1 MLCTLILFCTGC
13 GAGENLNV
21 SGEKKIYLVTMDN
34 TSSFWE
40 GINNGCKKAIEE
52 SDKQINYRWIAPNE
66 RNVSSQ
72 SGYIDL
78 AIEEGADAIIISAI
92 SLNET
97 NESLKKADEAGV
109 KIIYID
115 SAASYEPLASF
126 MTDNEIAGETA
137 AKTMLKAFENAGIT
151 SGTIAVAAN
160 DANTLNTSLRDRGFR
175 KIFEDTDFEI
185 VQTLYMSRG
194 VQDLKNTVAA
204 HPEYVGFFGTNQ
216 SATLAIGEQLEQ
228 SATKQIV
235 VGFDVAPQTVER
247 IKSGVIYATM
257 KQDNFKMGYD
267 AMKFAIE
274 SLNKKTTEKNIYNSI
289 GVKVI
294 TKENLNEVE

>member
-1 MLCTLILFCTGC
+1 
-13 GAGENLNV
+13 
-21 SGEKKIYLVTMDN
+21 
-34 TSSFWE
+34 
-40 GINNGCKKAIEE
+40 
-52 SDKQINYRWIAPNE
+52 
-66 RNVSSQ
+66 
-72 SGYIDL
+72 
-78 AIEEGADAIIISAI
+78 
-92 SLNET
+92 
-97 NESLKKADEAGV
+97 
-109 KIIYID
+109 
-115 SAASYEPLASF
+115 